1 MVLFGEIPK
10 QNKWGLG
17 LVGGGVGG
25 GGGGGAVFLIIFFG
39 WFLVH
44 SSVIYNRNCEFGRD
58 LS

>member
-1 MVLFGEIPK
+1 MGVG
-10 QNKWGLG
+10 
-17 LVGGGVGG
+17 VGGGWCGG
-25 GGGGGAVFLIIFFG
+25 GGGGGGGWWGELFSLLFFG